1 MFPSVST
8 KDPDAVAAVVQSTYL
23 DLFPDGDA
31 LFVPRA
37 FEWLTTGFTG
47 RYAGYQALDARY
59 HDLEHTM
66 QGTLCMVRLL
76 QARQRAGGKPPITA
90 RLFRLG
96 ILSILLH
103 DSGYLK
109 THDDREGTGAKYTTT
124 HVQRSAAFAAQ
135 LLAEKGFPPADI
147 VAVQN
152 MIRCTGVD
160 AALHEIPF
168 QSDEERLVGH
178 ALATADFLGQMAAA
192 DYVDKL
198 PTLYAEFAEAA
209 RFDGGQSQLISSYSG
224 PPDLLRRTP
233 AFWKDYV
240 LPRLEGDFDGL
251 YRYLNDP
258 YPDGPNWYVRC
269 IEANMRRIVVPRQA
283 S

>member
-1 MFPSVST
+1 MVPNVST
-8 KDPDAVAAVVQSTYL
+8 KDPAAVAAAVQSAYL
-23 DLFPDGDA
+23 DMFPGGDPT
-31 LFVPRA
+31 FVPRA
-37 FEWLTTGFTG
+37 FDWVVTSFAG
-47 RYAGYQALDARY
+47 RYAGYQALDTGY

-66 QGTLCMVRLL
+66 QGTLCMARLLHGRHAARADPPIPVRL
-76 QARQRAGGKPPITA
+76 
-90 RLFRLG
+90 FELG

-109 THDDREGTGAKYTTT
+109 ILSDRQGTGAKYTTS

-135 LLAEKGFPPADI
+135 LLCDKGVPPADV

-160 AALHEIPF
+160 AALRDIPF
-168 QSDEERLVGH
+168 QDEQERLVGH
-178 ALATADFLGQMAAA
+178 ALATADFLGQMAAD

-209 RFDGGQSQLISSYSG
+209 RHDGGQSSLISSYSG

-240 LPRLEGDFDGL
+240 LPRLEHDFGGL
-251 YRYLNDP
+251 HQFLNDP
-258 YPDGPNWYVRC
+258 YPDGPNWYVRR
-269 IEANMRRIVVPRQA
+269 IEANMRRIVLPPGEA
-283 S
+283 

>member
-1 MFPSVST
+1 MFPTVST
-8 KDPDAVAAVVQSTYL
+8 KDPAAVAAAVQSAYL
-23 DLFPDGDA
+23 GVFPDGDPT
-31 LFVPRA
+31 FVPRA
-37 FEWLTTGFTG
+37 FDWLIAGFTG
-47 RYAGYQALDARY
+47 RYADYQALDARY

-66 QGTLCMVRLL
+66 QGALCMARLL
-76 QARQRAGGKPPITA
+76 HGRHRARAEPPVTR
-90 RLFRLG
+90 RLFELG

-109 THDDREGTGAKYTTT
+109 TRDDREGTGAKYTTT

-147 VAVQN
+147 LAVQN

-160 AALHEIPF
+160 AALRDIPF
-168 QSDEERLVGH
+168 RDEQERLVGH
-178 ALATADFLGQMAAA
+178 ALATADFLGQMAAD

-209 RFDGGQSQLISSYSG
+209 RHDGGHSSLISSYSG

-233 AFWKDYV
+233 AFWQDYV
-240 LPRLEGDFDGL
+240 LPRLERDFGGL
-251 YRYLNDP
+251 YRFLNDP
-258 YPDGPNWYVRC
+258 YPDGPNAYVAR
-269 IEANMRRIVVPRQA
+269 IEANMRRIVVPPGPA
-283 S
+283 